1 MFKKTGL
8 VIVSWLTFSSP
19 LVVYADSFLEPTSVP
34 SGTVI
39 KIDGSSSLTTV
50 NQALA
55 QAFLQ
60 KYPKTNIKIQYQ
72 GSDAALQALQRSE
85 IDLAAIGRPL
95 TVLEQAQ
102 GFKSVALPRQKI
114 AIVVSVD
121 NPFQG
126 HLTDQQVAAIFQGKI
141 SDWSELGGEKAS
153 IRVIDRPSSDTRQS
167 FASYPV
173 FATGEVIAGSNTVPV
188 TEDSTAA
195 MTRELGK
202 YGISYTIA
210 DQAENNPNLR
220 ILKLFNTSVSDPRYP
235 FSQPRYLVYKD
246 SSRPGVAYFLGFVKS
261 EIGQNAIA
269 EASPPQEK
277 ALAAGEAIP
286 TVTPSIIADGGG
298 SRETEAPG
306 LPLGL
311 WGLLPLGLLAGL
323 LLWWRNRRPRRELP
337 LLTPPESLIAFETPE
352 DIISFA
358 DSESETILDLPENI
372 ADTDLDTEAMPAL
385 GTIPKDTLSTGQD
398 RVQDTIPDYPFPSQP
413 PKEKN
418 ITLSGQDTAL
428 DIPFPDK
435 VKVNPETIPDHPFAN
450 TRINDETVLDIP
462 EEEED
467 TGLPSG
473 MPSGVIPLINVSTVE
488 TSRESSDRILLT
500 ANSQAHCYEL
510 DGRQLLNLESRSN
523 CYLLEQGIY
532 SIKIAK
538 GYFSYGDP
546 QGLTQEEPMV
556 LIWVF
561 GGCFINRKTKVTVGQ
576 TWSSLNGY
584 KDSLDLQVLEPT
596 RLCGLF
602 FDTHPQDN
610 RGQIVL
616 SIIKH

>member
-8 VIVSWLTFSSP
+8 VIVSLLTFSSP
-19 LVVYADSFLEPTSVP
+19 LVVYADSILEPAGVP

-39 KIDGSSSLTTV
+39 KIDGSSSLATV

-55 QAFLQ
+55 QAFIQ

-72 GSDAALQALQRSE
+72 GSDAALQGLQRGE

-95 TVLEQAQ
+95 TALEQAQ
-102 GFKSVALPRQKI
+102 GLKSVALPRQKI

-121 NPFQG
+121 NPFQE

-141 SDWSELGGEKAS
+141 SDWSELGGEKAP

-173 FATGEVIAGSNTVPV
+173 FASGEVVTGSNTVPV

-195 MTRELGK
+195 ITQELGK

-210 DQAENNPNLR
+210 DQAENSPNLR

-246 SSRPGVAYFLGFVKS
+246 SNRPGVAYFLGFVKS
-261 EIGQNAIA
+261 ETGQNAIA
-269 EASPPQEK
+269 QASPTEEK
-277 ALAAGEAIP
+277 ALAAGETIP
-286 TVTPSIIADGGG
+286 TLTPSIIADAGTG
-298 SRETEAPG
+298 RETEAPG

-337 LLTPPESLIAFETPE
+337 LVTPPESLIAFNGQQGTGNREQGLSVTG
-352 DIISFA
+352 
-358 DSESETILDLPENI
+358 DLSPRQ
-372 ADTDLDTEAMPAL
+372 DAL
-385 GTIPKDTLSTGQD
+385 GTIPEDTLSTGQD
-398 RVQDTIPDYPFPSQP
+398 SGKNTTPDYPFPSPP
-413 PKEKN
+413 PKEKD

-428 DIPFPDK
+428 DIPFPAK
-435 VKVNPETIPDHPFAN
+435 VQVNPETIPDHPFAN
-450 TRINDETVLDIP
+450 ARLNDETILDIP

-488 TSRESSDRILLT
+488 TSGESSDRILLT

-523 CYLLEQGIY
+523 CYLLERGIY

-556 LIWVF
+556 LIWIF
-561 GGCFINRKTKVTVGQ
+561 GGSFINRKTKVTVGQ

-584 KDSLDLQVLEPT
+584 DDSLDLQVLEPT

-610 RGQIVL
+610 RGEVVL